1 MEAFARGSAVQ
12 IRDLDR
18 SQEFG
23 IFYESVEVEQ
33 ETGQMGIVFV
43 SIRFYLKAC
52 GRK

>member
-1 MEAFARGSAVQ
+1 MEAFARGSVVQ
-12 IRDLDR
+12 IRDLDQ

-23 IFYESVEVEQ
+23 IFHESAEVEQ

-43 SIRFYLKAC
+43 SVRFHLEAC